1 MENKLIKE
9 YTESAISHGEATLKG
24 DFETANK
31 AHDSILK
38 IYKELNNS
46 NQLQFLIGLLKSENS
61 SVRVWSAAHLLA
73 ESETEALETLEDITK
88 EDSIIGF
95 NAKMVIKEW
104 KAGRLKV

>member
-9 YTESAISHGEATLKG
+9 YIESAISHGEATLKG

-38 IYKELNNS
+38 IYNELKIDD
-46 NQLQFLIGLLKSENS
+46 QLQVLKGLLKNENS
-61 SVRVWSAAHLLA
+61 SVRLWSATHLLA
-73 ESETEALETLEDITK
+73 ESEAEALETLEDVAK
-88 EDSIIGF
+88 GDSIIGF

-104 KAGRLKV
+104 KAGRLK